1 MPNFFMR
8 IVYYFYARRLK
19 NEIKDGPMPNHIGI
33 ILDGNRRF
41 AKKYGMDT
49 NWGHMMGYEKVREML
64 DWCLDLKIKNLT
76 LFVLSTENFNRPPEE
91 VKGLFGLILK
101 ACEEIK
107 NDPRIHKNR
116 VKLKAIG
123 RLSLLPENIQVAIAD
138 LEDSTKEYDA
148 LHLNVAVA
156 YGGRAE
162 IIDSLKQIAQDV
174 KDGNLS
180 IDDITDE
187 TVQAHLYKQ
196 GPDPDM
202 IIRTSGEK
210 RLSGF
215 LLWQSA
221 YSELYFEDAYFPE
234 YRKIDFWRAIRAFQ
248 KRERRYGT

>member
-1 MPNFFMR
+1 MPNFVMR
-8 IVYYFYARRLK
+8 IVYYFYERRLK
-19 NEIKDGPMPNHIGI
+19 KEIKDGPMPNHVGI

-41 AKKYGMDT
+41 AKKYGMDA

-64 DWCLDLKIKNLT
+64 DWCLELKIKNLT
-76 LFVLSTENFNRPPEE
+76 MFVLSTENFNRPTEE
-91 VKGLFGLILK
+91 VQGLFNLILK

-123 RLSLLPENIQVAIAD
+123 RLSQLPENIQAAIKD
-138 LEDSTKEYDA
+138 LEDSTKDYDD

-162 IIDSLKQIAQDV
+162 IIDSIKQIAQDV
-174 KDGNLS
+174 KDGNIS
-180 IDDITDE
+180 VDNISDD
-187 TVQAHLYKQ
+187 TVQEHLYKQ

-248 KRERRYGT
+248 HRERRYGA

>member
-1 MPNFFMR
+1 MPNFVMR
-8 IVYYFYARRLK
+8 IIYYFYQHRLK
-19 NEIKDGPMPNHIGI
+19 KEIKDGPMPNHIGI

-41 AKKYGMDT
+41 AKKYGMDA

-64 DWCLDLKIKNLT
+64 DWCLELKIKTLT
-76 LFVLSTENFNRPPEE
+76 MFVLSTENFNRPPEE
-91 VKGLFGLILK
+91 VQGLFGLILK

-116 VKLKAIG
+116 VHLKAIG
-123 RLSLLPENIQVAIAD
+123 RLSLLPENIQAAITD
-138 LEDSTKEYDA
+138 LEDSTKEYDD

-162 IIDSLKQIAQDV
+162 IIDSIKQIVQDV
-174 KDGNLS
+174 VDGNLA
-180 IDDITDE
+180 IDDISDD
-187 TVQAHLYKQ
+187 TVQHHLYKE

-234 YRKIDFWRAIRAFQ
+234 YRKIDFWRAIRAYQ
-248 KRERRYGT
+248 KRERRFGA

>member
-1 MPNFFMR
+1 MPNFVMR
-8 IVYYFYARRLK
+8 IVYYFYERRLK
-19 NEIKDGPMPNHIGI
+19 KEIKDGPMPNHIGI

-41 AKKYGMDT
+41 AKKYGMDA

-64 DWCLDLKIKNLT
+64 DWCLELKIKNLT
-76 LFVLSTENFNRPPEE
+76 MFVLSTENFNRPPEE
-91 VKGLFGLILK
+91 VQGLFNLILK

-107 NDPRIHKNR
+107 NDPRIHKNH

-123 RLSLLPENIQVAIAD
+123 RLSQLPENIQAAIRD
-138 LEDSTKEYDA
+138 LEDSTKDYDD

-162 IIDSLKQIAQDV
+162 IIDSIKQIAQDV
-174 KDGNLS
+174 KDGNIS
-180 IDDITDE
+180 VDDISDE
-187 TVQAHLYKQ
+187 TVQEHLYKQ

-234 YRKIDFWRAIRAFQ
+234 YRKIDFWRAVRAFQ
-248 KRERRYGT
+248 QRERRFGA